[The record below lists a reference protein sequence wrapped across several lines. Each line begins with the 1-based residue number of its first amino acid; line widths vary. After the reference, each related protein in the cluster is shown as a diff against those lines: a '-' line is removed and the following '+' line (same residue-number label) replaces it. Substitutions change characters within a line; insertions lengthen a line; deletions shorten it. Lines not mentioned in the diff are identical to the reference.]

1 MSASKNMTAKLK
13 THAIQANLKK
23 QAKLKSLQGV
33 RQYIAG
39 MPSYA
44 GIDVYRG
51 FTSIKLLQTR
61 LSFDF
66 DWKGQITRDII
77 ILVL

>member
-13 THAIQANLKK
+13 THDIQAKLKTL
-23 QAKLKSLQGV
+23 AKLKSLQGV
-33 RQYIAG
+33 RLY
-39 MPSYA
+39 
-44 GIDVYRG
+44 IDVYRG

-66 DWKGQITRDII
+66 KWKGQITRDII